1 MYDSLASEAFERA
14 YRRSFWR
21 RVVAR
26 LTGQTNELLPYDE
39 VRQAL
44 PFQSQRDIGLQ
55 TVPLDKIVGS
65 VGRYRDFDRAFLPIQ
80 RQTSQRWVNI
90 RKAYYQDISLPPVD
104 LYKIGDV
111 YFVKDG
117 NHRISVAR
125 ERNQTDIDAFVTEI
139 DIPFMLTSDMD
150 IDAVQVEKA
159 HARFLQETGLGE
171 LHPNVDM
178 RLTNPAEY
186 ERLHE
191 HINAHR
197 YYLGTE
203 RQADVAYQEAVVSW
217 CENVYRP
224 LVEAIEDQGLSKQF
238 PSLTTADLYLRV
250 SEYQWLL
257 REASQAADIEDE
269 AREEATDRMAEIYQQ
284 RLVRRVIRTLR
295 HATWLDDMIRDK
307 EHAAFLEKTNI
318 NEMRPEADIQVSL
331 PGKYEKILEHID
343 VHHYYLGIDQQRD
356 VPYAEAVA
364 SWYDHVYMP
373 LIQLIREQDLLSR
386 FPGRTETDAY
396 IWLIDHREFLEG
408 GDSQG
413 DDQAAGESVTE

>member
-1 MYDSLASEAFERA
+1 MYDNLAFEDFERA

-21 RVVAR
+21 KVVAKF
-26 LTGQTNELLPYDE
+26 TGQTNDLLPYDE

-55 TVPLDKIVGS
+55 SVPLDKIVGS

-90 RKAYYQDISLPPVD
+90 RKAHYHDVSLPPVD

-139 DIPFMLTSDMD
+139 DIPFRLTPDMD

-171 LHPNVDM
+171 IHPETDL

-186 ERLHE
+186 EKLHE

-203 RQADVAYQEAVVSW
+203 RQADVPYAEAVTSW
-217 CENVYRP
+217 CESVYHP
-224 LVEAIEDQGLSKQF
+224 LVEAIEAQGLLRQF
-238 PSLTTADLYLRV
+238 PSLTAADLYLRV

-257 REASQAADIEDE
+257 REAAQDAVEEDE
-269 AREEATDRMAEIYQQ
+269 AHEEVTERMADIYKQ

-307 EHAAFLEKTNI
+307 EYAAFLEKTKI
-318 NEMRPEADIQVSL
+318 HEIRPEADILASL

-343 VHHYYLGIDQQRD
+343 VHHYYLGLEQQRD
-356 VPYAEAVA
+356 VPYSEAVA
-364 SWYDHVYMP
+364 SWYDNVYIP
-373 LIQLIREQDLLSR
+373 LVQLVREPNLLST

-396 IWLIDHREFLEG
+396 IWFIDHRELLTEPDERDG
-408 GDSQG
+408 ERPVDGD
-413 DDQAAGESVTE
+413 

>member
-1 MYDSLASEAFERA
+1 MYDNLAFEDFERA

-21 RVVAR
+21 KVIAKV
-26 LTGQTNELLPYDE
+26 TGQTNELLPYDE

-80 RQTSQRWVNI
+80 RETSKRWVNI
-90 RKAYYQDISLPPVD
+90 RKAHYHDVSLPPVD
-104 LYKIGDV
+104 LYKIGEV

-139 DIPFMLTSDMD
+139 DIPFRLTSDMD

-171 LHPNVDM
+171 LHPDVDL
-178 RLTNPAEY
+178 RLTNPTEF

-203 RQADVAYQEAVVSW
+203 RQADVSYPDAVLSW
-217 CENVYRP
+217 CENVYQP
-224 LVEAIEDQGLSKQF
+224 LVEAIEAQGLLRQF
-238 PSLTTADLYLRV
+238 PTLTAADLYLRV

-257 REASQAADIEDE
+257 REAAQEAGTEDD
-269 AREEATDRMAEIYQQ
+269 ARLEATERMAEIYQQ
-284 RLVRRVIRTLR
+284 RMVRRIIRTLR

-307 EHAAFLEKTNI
+307 ERIAFLEKTHLL
-318 NEMRPEADIQVSL
+318 ELRPDANLMVSL
-331 PGKYEKILEHID
+331 PGKYEKMLEHID
-343 VHHYYLGIDQQRD
+343 VHHYYLGLEQQRD
-356 VPYAEAVA
+356 VPYPEAVA
-364 SWYDHVYMP
+364 SWYDHVYLP
-373 LIQLIREQDLLSR
+373 LVQIVREQNILR
-386 FPGRTETDAY
+386 MFPGRTETDAY
-396 IWLIDHREFLEG
+396 IWLIDHREYL
-408 GDSQG
+408 
-413 DDQAAGESVTE
+413 DDQEDVVTDSMNNN

>member
-1 MYDSLASEAFERA
+1 MYDNLAFEDFERA
-14 YRRSFWR
+14 LRRSFWR
-21 RVVAR
+21 KVIARV
-26 LTGQTNELLPYDE
+26 TGQTNELLPYEE

-55 TVPLDKIVGS
+55 TVPLGKIVGS

-90 RKAYYQDISLPPVD
+90 RKAHYHDVSLPPVD
-104 LYKIGDV
+104 LYKIGEV

-139 DIPFMLTSDMD
+139 EIPFRLTSDMD
-150 IDAVQVEKA
+150 IDAVQIEKA
-159 HARFLQETGLGE
+159 HARFVQETGLE
-171 LHPNVDM
+171 EVHPDVDI

-203 RQADVAYQEAVVSW
+203 RQSDVPYRDAVISW
-217 CENVYRP
+217 CRNVYQP
-224 LVEAIEDQGLSKQF
+224 LVEAIEAQGLLRQF
-238 PSLTTADLYLRV
+238 PTLTAADLYLRI

-257 REASQAADIEDE
+257 REAAQEAGTDED
-269 AREEATDRMAEIYQQ
+269 ARLEATERMAGIYQQ

-307 EHAAFLEKTNI
+307 EHAAFLEKTHI
-318 NEMRPEADIQVSL
+318 LELRPDANLMVSL
-331 PGKYEKILEHID
+331 PGKYEKMLEHID
-343 VHHYYLGIDQQRD
+343 VHHYYLGLEQQRD
-356 VPYAEAVA
+356 VPYLEAVA
-364 SWYDHVYMP
+364 SWYDNVYLP
-373 LIQLIREQDLLSR
+373 LVQIVREQDIIST

-396 IWLIDHREFLEG
+396 IWFIDHREFLDDLNNPTSHTPDEG
-408 GDSQG
+408 
-413 DDQAAGESVTE
+413 